1 VKLLIWDFDGTL
13 GYRDGGAWSATLDEI
28 ARSESPGSE
37 VTIEQIIENLQSG
50 FPWHTPSWVHTDI
63 ESADAWWA
71 ALEPVL
77 VRTFERLGFGP
88 SQSLTLANQVR
99 PVYTDTGRWKLY
111 DDTLRVLRHLAG
123 QGWTHVLL
131 TNHVP
136 ELRAIVSHLKLDRL
150 LTAIFNSAETGYEKG
165 HPQAFRQVLDR
176 FPEATD
182 VWVIGDSMSA
192 DIRGAAAAGIPAIL
206 VRKSH
211 GDALHYCRTLTGIGA
226 IVDAPRSS

>member
-1 VKLLIWDFDGTL
+1 MKLLIWDFDGTV

-28 ARSESPGSE
+28 ARSESPGAE
-37 VTIEQIIENLQSG
+37 VAIERTSENLQSG
-50 FPWHTPSWVHTDI
+50 FPWHTPSRTHLDI

-77 VRTFERLGFGP
+77 VRTFEGFGFP
-88 SQSLTLANQVR
+88 TSQAHRLSSRVR
-99 PVYTDTGRWKLY
+99 WVYTDPDRWRLY
-111 DDTLRVLRHLAG
+111 DDTLSVLRHLAG

-136 ELRAIVSHLKLDRL
+136 ELGVIVGHLKLDEL
-150 LTAIFNSAETGYEKG
+150 LTAIFNSAEMGYEKS

-176 FPEATD
+176 FPEATE
-182 VWVIGDSMSA
+182 VWVIGDSMSV

-206 VRKSH
+206 VRKFH

-226 IVDAPRSS
+226 IVDGPRSS